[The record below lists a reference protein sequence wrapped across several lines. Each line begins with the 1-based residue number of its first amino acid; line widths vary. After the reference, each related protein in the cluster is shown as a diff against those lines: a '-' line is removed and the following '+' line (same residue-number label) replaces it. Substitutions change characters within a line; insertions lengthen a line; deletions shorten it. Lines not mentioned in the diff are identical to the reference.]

1 MLRLRFVFLLLAAA
15 SAISAQTGNQ
25 LPRVTLKKMVKVFI
39 NTQYAAKTKIDTREY
54 LLVMDTSSCNT
65 ITASEECVGGSCV
78 CPNVRRFHSH
88 NFKLL
93 SPKAE
98 EVTFFDTGRAVGK
111 AVEVPMSIDELTSPK
126 QGVVVADELSQE
138 VCILSADGVVGMAPP
153 GCSNH
158 FNLETVFGNFVKQG
172 QIAPIFSVHHGR
184 YPDGEHFGEVV
195 FGGSDR
201 KYMVGE
207 LTYVPLVENN
217 SWKFKLDGVRIG
229 DRSIAGGNTQALID
243 TSKSIIVGP
252 EAQISNINKA
262 IGCTPVQKSGLNIC
276 EIDCNKIESLPDLVF
291 TIGGKNCNVSAEY
304 YIQQN
309 GKLCYS
315 GLQPSNIDHYQI
327 GDYFI
332 DHYYIEFNWDKKMI
346 GVVESR
352 D

>member
-172 QIAPIFSVHHGR
+172 QIAPIFSVHHG
-184 YPDGEHFGEVV
+184 
-195 FGGSDR
+195 
-201 KYMVGE
+201 
-207 LTYVPLVENN
+207 
-217 SWKFKLDGVRIG
+217 
-229 DRSIAGGNTQALID
+229 SIAGGNTQALID

-276 EIDCNKIESLPDLVF
+276 E
-291 TIGGKNCNVSAEY
+291 
-304 YIQQN
+304 